1 MQKLRTGD
9 KNAYGWEEEYDEWL
23 KSQLEARTVQNII
36 NYKDSHKLGLL
47 AAPTPDHFVP
57 VLYSLGL
64 MDNKDNME
72 FFYEAPVS
80 LPAFSERSF
89 ILS

>member
-1 MQKLRTGD
+1 MDAK
-9 KNAYGWEEEYDEWL
+9 DE
-23 KSQLEARTVQNII
+23 
-36 NYKDSHKLGLL
+36 
-47 AAPTPDHFVP
+47 
-57 VLYSLGL
+57 
-64 MDNKDNME
+64 ME